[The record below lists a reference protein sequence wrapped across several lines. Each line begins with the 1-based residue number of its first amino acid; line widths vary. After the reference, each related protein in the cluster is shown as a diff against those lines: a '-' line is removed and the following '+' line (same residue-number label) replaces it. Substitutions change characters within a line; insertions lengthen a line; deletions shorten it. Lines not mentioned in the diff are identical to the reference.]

1 MMKDVSIPIA
11 FLAGILSF
19 LSPCVLPL
27 LPSYVSFITGIS
39 FEQLT
44 AERDKKRVRFLT
56 VTNSLAFI
64 AGFSA
69 VFISLGASSSFV
81 GQLLYRYQEWIRIGG
96 GILVIIF
103 GIFISGFAKFDFL
116 LRERRFR
123 LHGRPAGYL
132 GAFIIGMTFAAAW
145 SPCIGPILGSIL
157 LLAAS
162 EGSTS
167 YGLKLLSFY
176 SLGLALPF
184 FLSSL
189 ALSTFLS
196 YSKVLYRFMRIIML
210 LSGLVLV
217 IFGIMLLS
225 NKVREISRLFPD
237 FNIPF
242 R

>member
-1 MMKDVSIPIA
+1 MA
-11 FLAGILSF
+11 FLAGLLSF

-44 AERDKKRVRFLT
+44 SEKDRKRVRFLT
-56 VTNSLAFI
+56 ITNSFAFV

-69 VFISLGASSSFV
+69 VFISLGASSSFF
-81 GQLLYRYQEWIRIGG
+81 GQLLYRYQEWIRIVG

-103 GIFISGFAKFDFL
+103 GLFISGIIKLDLFL
-116 LRERRFR
+116 KEKR
-123 LHGRPAGYL
+123 LHLHGKPAGYL
-132 GAFIIGMTFAAAW
+132 GSFLVGMTFAAAW
-145 SPCIGPILGSIL
+145 SPCIGPILGTIL
-157 LLAAS
+157 LYAAS

-167 YGLKLLSFY
+167 YGLKLLSVY
-176 SLGLALPF
+176 SLGLGLPF

-189 ALSTFLS
+189 ALNTFLS
-196 YSKVLYRFMRIIML
+196 YSKVLYRFMRAIML
-210 LSGLVLV
+210 SSGLLLI

-237 FNIPF
+237 LNIPF

>member
-1 MMKDVSIPIA
+1 MKDISMPMA
-11 FLAGILSF
+11 FLAGLLSF

-44 AERDKKRVRFLT
+44 SEKDRKRVRFLT
-56 VTNSLAFI
+56 ITNSFAFV

-69 VFISLGASSSFV
+69 VFISLGASSSFF
-81 GQLLYRYQEWIRIGG
+81 GQLLYRYQEWIRIVG

-103 GIFISGFAKFDFL
+103 GLFISGIIKLDLFL
-116 LRERRFR
+116 KEKR
-123 LHGRPAGYL
+123 LHLHGKPAGYL
-132 GAFIIGMTFAAAW
+132 GSFLVGMTFAAAW
-145 SPCIGPILGSIL
+145 SPCIGPILGTIL
-157 LLAAS
+157 LYAAS

-167 YGLKLLSFY
+167 YGLKLLSVY
-176 SLGLALPF
+176 SLGLGLPF

-189 ALSTFLS
+189 ALNTFLS
-196 YSKVLYRFMRIIML
+196 YSKVLYRFMRVIML
-210 LSGLVLV
+210 SSGLLLI

-237 FNIPF
+237 LNIPF

>member
-1 MMKDVSIPIA
+1 MKDISIPMA
-11 FLAGILSF
+11 FLAGVLSF

-39 FEQLT
+39 FEQLSS
-44 AERDKKRVRFLT
+44 ERDRKRVRFLT
-56 VTNSLAFI
+56 ITNSFAFI

-69 VFISLGASSSFV
+69 VFISLGASSSFF
-81 GQLLYRYQEWIRIGG
+81 GQLLYRYQEWIRIVG

-103 GIFISGFAKFDFL
+103 GLFISGIIKLDLFL
-116 LRERRFR
+116 KEKRLY
-123 LHGRPAGYL
+123 LHGKPAGYL
-132 GAFIIGMTFAAAW
+132 GSFLVGMTFAAAW
-145 SPCIGPILGSIL
+145 SPCIGPILGTIL
-157 LLAAS
+157 LYAAS

-167 YGLKLLSFY
+167 YGLKLLSVY
-176 SLGLALPF
+176 SLGLGLPF
-184 FLSSL
+184 LLSSF
-189 ALSTFLS
+189 ALNTFLS
-196 YSKVLYRFMRIIML
+196 YSKVLYRFMKVIML
-210 LSGLVLV
+210 LSGLLLI

>member
-1 MMKDVSIPIA
+1 MKDISIPMA
-11 FLAGILSF
+11 FLAGLLSF

-27 LPSYVSFITGIS
+27 LPSYVSFITGVS

-44 AERDKKRVRFLT
+44 SEKDRKRIRFLT
-56 VTNSLAFI
+56 ITNSFAFV

-69 VFISLGASSSFV
+69 VFISLGASSSFF
-81 GQLLYRYQEWIRIGG
+81 GQLLYRYQEWIRIVG

-103 GIFISGFAKFDFL
+103 GLFISGIIKLDLFL
-116 LRERRFR
+116 KEKR
-123 LHGRPAGYL
+123 LHLHGKPAGYL
-132 GAFIIGMTFAAAW
+132 GSFLVGMTFAAAW
-145 SPCIGPILGSIL
+145 SPCIGPILGTIL
-157 LLAAS
+157 LYAAS

-167 YGLKLLSFY
+167 YGLKLLSVY
-176 SLGLALPF
+176 SLGLGLPF

-189 ALSTFLS
+189 ALNTFLS
-196 YSKVLYRFMRIIML
+196 YSKVLYRFMRAIML
-210 LSGLVLV
+210 SSGLLLI

-237 FNIPF
+237 LNIPF

>member
-1 MMKDVSIPIA
+1 MKDISIPMA
-11 FLAGILSF
+11 FVAGLLSF

-27 LPSYVSFITGIS
+27 LPSYVSFITGVS

-44 AERDKKRVRFLT
+44 SDRDRKRVRLLT

-69 VFISLGASSSFV
+69 VFISLGASSSFF
-81 GQLLYRYQEWIRIGG
+81 GQLFYRYQEWMRIGG

-103 GIFISGFAKFDFL
+103 GLFISGLAKFDFL
-116 LRERRFR
+116 LREKRFHLR
-123 LHGRPAGYL
+123 GKPAGYL
-132 GAFIIGMTFAAAW
+132 GSFIVGMTFAAAW
-145 SPCIGPILGSIL
+145 SPCIGPILGTIL
-157 LLAAS
+157 LYAAS

-167 YGLKLLSFY
+167 YGLKLLSVY

-184 FLSSL
+184 FVSSL
-189 ALSTFLS
+189 ALNTFLS
-196 YSKVLYRFMRIIML
+196 YSKILYRFMRIIMFV
-210 LSGLVLV
+210 SGLLLVL
-217 IFGIMLLS
+217 FGIMLLS
-225 NKVREISRLFPD
+225 NKMREISRFFPD

>member
-1 MMKDVSIPIA
+1 MA
-11 FLAGILSF
+11 FLAGLLSF

-27 LPSYVSFITGIS
+27 LPSYVSFITGVS

-44 AERDKKRVRFLT
+44 SDRDRKRVRFLT

-69 VFISLGASSSFV
+69 VFISLGASSSFF
-81 GQLLYRYQEWIRIGG
+81 GQLFYSYQKWMRIGG

-103 GIFISGFAKFDFL
+103 GLFISGLAKFDFL
-116 LRERRFR
+116 LREKRFR
-123 LHGRPAGYL
+123 LHGKPAGYL
-132 GAFIIGMTFAAAW
+132 GSFIVGMTFAAAW
-145 SPCIGPILGSIL
+145 SPCIGPILGTIL
-157 LLAAS
+157 LYAAS

-167 YGLKLLSFY
+167 YGLKLLSVY

-184 FLSSL
+184 FVSSL
-189 ALSTFLS
+189 ALNTFLS
-196 YSKVLYRFMRIIML
+196 YSKILYRFMRIIMFF
-210 LSGLVLV
+210 SGALLV

>member
-1 MMKDVSIPIA
+1 MA
-11 FLAGILSF
+11 FLAGLLSF

-27 LPSYVSFITGIS
+27 LPSYVSFITGVS

-44 AERDKKRVRFLT
+44 SDRDRKRVRLLT

-69 VFISLGASSSFV
+69 VFISLGASSSFF
-81 GQLLYRYQEWIRIGG
+81 GQLFYRYQEWMRIGG

-103 GIFISGFAKFDFL
+103 GLFISGLAKFDFL
-116 LRERRFR
+116 LREKRFHLR
-123 LHGRPAGYL
+123 GKPAGYL
-132 GAFIIGMTFAAAW
+132 GSFIVGMTFAAAW
-145 SPCIGPILGSIL
+145 SPCIGPILGTIL
-157 LLAAS
+157 LYAAS
-162 EGSTS
+162 EGSTF
-167 YGLKLLSFY
+167 YGLKLLSVY

-184 FLSSL
+184 FVSSL
-189 ALSTFLS
+189 ALNTFLS
-196 YSKVLYRFMRIIML
+196 YSKILYRFMRIIMFF
-210 LSGLVLV
+210 SGLLLVL
-217 IFGIMLLS
+217 FGIMLLS

>member
-1 MMKDVSIPIA
+1 MKDISIPMA

-44 AERDKKRVRFLT
+44 SEKDRKRVRFLT
-56 VTNSLAFI
+56 ITNSFAFV

-69 VFISLGASSSFV
+69 VFISLGASSSFF
-81 GQLLYRYQEWIRIGG
+81 GQILYKYREWIRIGG

-103 GIFISGFAKFDFL
+103 GLFISGIIRLDLFL
-116 LRERRFR
+116 KEKR
-123 LHGRPAGYL
+123 LHLHGKPAGYL
-132 GAFIIGMTFAAAW
+132 GSFLVGMTFAAAW
-145 SPCIGPILGSIL
+145 SPCIGPILGTIL
-157 LLAAS
+157 LYAAS
-162 EGSTS
+162 EGSTT
-167 YGLKLLSFY
+167 YGLKLLSVY

-189 ALSTFLS
+189 ALNTFLS
-196 YSKVLYRFMRIIML
+196 YSKVLYRFMKVIML
-210 LSGLVLV
+210 LSGLLLI

>member
-1 MMKDVSIPIA
+1 MKDISIPMA
-11 FLAGILSF
+11 FLAGLLSF

-27 LPSYVSFITGIS
+27 LPSYVSFITGVS

-44 AERDKKRVRFLT
+44 SDRDRKRIRFLT

-69 VFISLGASSSFV
+69 VFISLGASSSFF
-81 GQLLYRYQEWIRIGG
+81 GQLFYRYQEWMRIGG

-103 GIFISGFAKFDFL
+103 GLFISGLAKFDFL
-116 LRERRFR
+116 LREKRFH
-123 LHGRPAGYL
+123 LHGKPAGYL
-132 GAFIIGMTFAAAW
+132 GSVIVGMTFAAAW
-145 SPCIGPILGSIL
+145 SPCIGPILGTIL
-157 LLAAS
+157 LYAAS

-167 YGLKLLSFY
+167 YGLKLLSVY

-184 FLSSL
+184 FVSSL
-189 ALSTFLS
+189 ALNTFLS
-196 YSKVLYRFMRIIML
+196 YSKILYRFMRIIMFV
-210 LSGLVLV
+210 SGLLLVL
-217 IFGIMLLS
+217 FGIMLLS
-225 NKVREISRLFPD
+225 NKVLEISRFFPD

>member
-1 MMKDVSIPIA
+1 MKDISIPMA
-11 FLAGILSF
+11 FLAGLLSF

-44 AERDKKRVRFLT
+44 SEKDRKRIRFLT
-56 VTNSLAFI
+56 ITNSFAFV

-69 VFISLGASSSFV
+69 VFISLGASSSFF
-81 GQLLYRYQEWIRIGG
+81 GQLLYRYQEWIRIVG

-103 GIFISGFAKFDFL
+103 GLFISGIIKLDLFL
-116 LRERRFR
+116 KEKR
-123 LHGRPAGYL
+123 LHLHGKPAGYL
-132 GAFIIGMTFAAAW
+132 GSFLVGMTFAAAW
-145 SPCIGPILGSIL
+145 SPCIGPILGTIL
-157 LLAAS
+157 LYAAS

-167 YGLKLLSFY
+167 YGLKLLSVY
-176 SLGLALPF
+176 SLGLGLPF

-189 ALSTFLS
+189 ALNTFLS
-196 YSKVLYRFMRIIML
+196 YSKVLCRFMRVIML
-210 LSGLVLV
+210 SSGLLLI

-237 FNIPF
+237 LNIPF

>member
-1 MMKDVSIPIA
+1 MKDISIPMA
-11 FLAGILSF
+11 FLAGLLSF

-27 LPSYVSFITGIS
+27 LPSYVSFITGVS

-44 AERDKKRVRFLT
+44 SDRDRKRVRLLT

-69 VFISLGASSSFV
+69 VFISLGASSSFF
-81 GQLLYRYQEWIRIGG
+81 GQLFYRYQEWMRIGG

-103 GIFISGFAKFDFL
+103 GLFISGLAKFDFL
-116 LRERRFR
+116 LREKRFHLR
-123 LHGRPAGYL
+123 GKPAGYL
-132 GAFIIGMTFAAAW
+132 GSFIVGMTFAAAW
-145 SPCIGPILGSIL
+145 SPCIGPILGTIL
-157 LLAAS
+157 LYAAS

-167 YGLKLLSFY
+167 YGLKLLSVY

-184 FLSSL
+184 FVSSL
-189 ALSTFLS
+189 ALNTFLS
-196 YSKVLYRFMRIIML
+196 YSKILYRFMRIIMFV
-210 LSGLVLV
+210 SGLLLVL
-217 IFGIMLLS
+217 FGIMLLS
-225 NKVREISRLFPD
+225 NKVREISRFFPD